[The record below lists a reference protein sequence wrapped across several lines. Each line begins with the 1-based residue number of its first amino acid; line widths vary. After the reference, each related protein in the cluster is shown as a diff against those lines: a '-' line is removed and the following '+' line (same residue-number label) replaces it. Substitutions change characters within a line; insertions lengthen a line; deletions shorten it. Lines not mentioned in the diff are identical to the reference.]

1 MAGRRGI
8 RPKMDPVRKLK
19 DGSLG
24 KTNTDFLLTFYVLA
38 QFRGITRN
46 AAMRLF
52 ALVCGRAYTLPDQAK
67 LAFPNCQRG
76 SGVIVAFANT

>member
-1 MAGRRGI
+1 
-8 RPKMDPVRKLK
+8 
-19 DGSLG
+19 
-24 KTNTDFLLTFYVLA
+24 
-38 QFRGITRN
+38 
-46 AAMRLF
+46 MRLF